1 MEVFLLLTLNK
12 QMPAVETPYL
22 STAFVV
28 FHESLHDL
36 VPSNE
41 TRRRTSYTSRKNRK
55 TKSVILNP

>member
-1 MEVFLLLTLNK
+1 
-12 QMPAVETPYL
+12 MPAVETPYL

-36 VPSNE
+36 VSSNE
-41 TRRRTSYTSRKNRK
+41 TPRRTSYTSRKNRK